1 MKRVNRAGKLRII
14 SICTTVAFLSSFCL
28 FTPMATAM
36 ESCNGDPLREDIV
49 NIVKGFL
56 PHYLFDEATIVS
68 EMEKLLSVTMGNDIE
83 PQQSGS
89 CAEAQFVFSS
99 GIGLLLL
106 SALLSQ
112 VVSEGEC
119 VNEGCIG
126 DLCVCI
132 ADDPSHPFGVLS
144 NTLRFIGVTMLG
156 IGVVGSL
163 TCATTPTTSN

>member
-14 SICTTVAFLSSFCL
+14 SICTTVSFLSIFCF
-28 FTPMATAM
+28 FTPMAAAM
-36 ESCNGDPLREDIV
+36 GSGNENQLREDIV
-49 NIVKGFL
+49 TIVKGSL
-56 PHYLFDEATIVS
+56 PLYLFDEATVVS
-68 EMEKLLSVTMGNDIE
+68 EMEKLLSVTMGKDIE

-89 CAEAQFVFSS
+89 CADAQLMFSS

-106 SALLSQ
+106 SAVLSQ
-112 VVSEGEC
+112 VVSGGEC

-163 TCATTPTTSN
+163 TCANTPTTSN